1 MSLRVNAAM
10 MPLLKVL
17 LLLLLVALNAF
28 FVTAEYSL
36 IRIRRTRLEQLIA
49 EGNKPARLIRALLAD
64 TSLLFSGIQL
74 GITVASLLMGWLGE
88 RIVADALEA
97 LLAGHLHR
105 YASLAIAHSIAIAI
119 AFVFVT
125 VLLMV
130 LGELVPKTF
139 AYERAEPVALVV
151 ARPMTV
157 FFRLTRLPVD
167 LLGRISRGLMRALG
181 VRSTAPWGQI
191 HTPEEVKLIISAIRK
206 GGLLEEE
213 QEEMIHGVFELDT
226 VRVRAIM
233 VPWPKVTSLPVAS
246 SLSEVLEK
254 VVTDQ
259 HTRVPVYG
267 ESAEE
272 ILGILH
278 TKDLLA
284 IFLERQRGDFAAG
297 TSFDLRSLL
306 HQPLIVPETM
316 TLNQLLQEFR
326 PRRAQAALV
335 VDEFGT
341 FVGLVTLEDV
351 LEQIV
356 GEISDEH
363 DREEAGIERV
373 SENVLRVDGSLS
385 LRELADDYGI
395 ELPRDAGY
403 ETLAGFVL
411 DRLGAVPQ
419 GGETFVFGNHHY
431 TVLDMDG
438 RRVASVRVERLPGPA
453 PQQVAPAASS
463 SDSRRGGA

>member
-1 MSLRVNAAM
+1 MI
-10 MPLLKVL
+10 PLLKTFL
-17 LLLLLVALNAF
+17 LLGLVGLNAF
-28 FVTAEYSL
+28 FVAAEYSL
-36 IRIRRTRLEQLIA
+36 IRIRRTRLEQLIE
-49 EGNKPARLIRALLAD
+49 EGNKSARLIRTLLAD

-88 RIVADALEA
+88 RIVAQGLEQ
-97 LLAGHLHR
+97 LLAGRLHHT
-105 YASLAIAHSIAIAI
+105 ASVAVAHSVAVGV

-139 AYERAEPVALVV
+139 AYERAERVALAV
-151 ARPMTV
+151 ARPMTL
-157 FFRLTRLPVD
+157 FFHATRAPIA
-167 LLGRISRGLMRALG
+167 LLGSLSRVLMRALG
-181 VRSTAPWGQI
+181 VQSTAPWRHL
-191 HTPEEVKLIISAIRK
+191 HTAEEVKLIVSAIRQ
-206 GGLLEEE
+206 GGMLEEE

-226 VRVRAIM
+226 VHVRAIM
-233 VPWPKVTSLPVAS
+233 VPWPKVTSLPVS
-246 SLSEVLEK
+246 STLNEVLET
-254 VVTDQ
+254 VVSDQ
-259 HTRVPVYG
+259 HTRVPVYDG
-267 ESAEE
+267 SADE

-278 TKDLLA
+278 TKDLLGL
-284 IFLERQRGDFAAG
+284 FLERQRRGIPPDAP
-297 TSFDLRSLL
+297 FDLRSLL

-316 TLNQLLQEFR
+316 TLNQMLQEFR

-351 LEQIV
+351 LEEIV

-363 DREEAGIERV
+363 DREETVIERV

-395 ELPRDAGY
+395 ELPRDHGY

-411 DRLGAVPQ
+411 DRLGTVPQ
-419 GGETFVFGNHHY
+419 GGETFVFDNYRY
-431 TVLDMDG
+431 TVMAMDG

-453 PQQVAPAASS
+453 AQPAESTPAVATRPH
-463 SDSRRGGA
+463 GML

>member
-1 MSLRVNAAM
+1 MLM
-10 MPLLKVL
+10 LPLLKAL
-17 LLLLLVALNAF
+17 LLLSLVALNAF
-28 FVTAEYSL
+28 FVAAEYSL
-36 IRIRRTRLEQLIA
+36 IRIRRTRLEQLLA

-88 RIVADALEA
+88 RIVAQALEE
-97 LLAGHLHR
+97 LLAGHFHR
-105 YASLAIAHSIAIAI
+105 YASMAIAHSIAIAA

-139 AYERAEPVALVV
+139 AYERAERVALVV
-151 ARPMTV
+151 ARPMTL
-157 FFRLTRLPVD
+157 FFRLARLPVE
-167 LLGRISRGLMRALG
+167 LLGGISRGLMRALG
-181 VRSTAPWGQI
+181 VHSAVPWGQI
-191 HTPEEVKLIISAIRK
+191 HTPEEVKLIISAIRQ
-206 GGLLEEE
+206 GGMLEEE
-213 QEEMIHGVFELDT
+213 QEEMIHGVFELDR

-246 SLSEVLEK
+246 SLGEVLER
-254 VVTDQ
+254 VVVDQ
-259 HTRVPVYG
+259 HTRVPVYA
-267 ESAEE
+267 ESPDD
-272 ILGILH
+272 IVGILH

-284 IFLERQRGDFAAG
+284 LFVERQRSGFSTDVA
-297 TSFDLRSLL
+297 FDLRSLL

-316 TLNQLLQEFR
+316 NLNQVLQEFR

-363 DREEAGIERV
+363 DREESGIERV

-431 TVLDMDG
+431 TVLRMDG
-438 RRVASVRVERLPGPA
+438 RRVASVRVERLPEPS
-453 PQQVAPAASS
+453 PQESLE
-463 SDSRRGGA
+463 RGHLAHPRS

>member
-1 MSLRVNAAM
+1 VFCGKSAM
-10 MPLLKVL
+10 VPLLKSIL
-17 LLLLLVALNAF
+17 LLSLVALNAF
-28 FVTAEYSL
+28 FVAAEYSL
-36 IRIRRTRLEQLIA
+36 IRIRRTRLEQLIE
-49 EGNKPARLIRALLAD
+49 EGNKPARLIKTLLAD

-74 GITVASLLMGWLGE
+74 GITVASLLMGWVGE
-88 RIVADALEA
+88 RIVAQALEE
-97 LLAGHLHR
+97 LLQGHVHR
-105 YASLAIAHSIAIAI
+105 YVSLAIAHSIAIAT

-139 AYERAEPVALVV
+139 AYERAERVALAV
-151 ARPMTV
+151 ARPMTM
-157 FFRLTRLPVD
+157 FFRVTRLPVE
-167 LLGRISRGLMRALG
+167 LLGGISRSLMTALG
-181 VRSTAPWGQI
+181 VRPTVPWGQL
-191 HTPEEVKLIISAIRK
+191 HTPEEVKLIISAIRQ
-206 GGLLEEE
+206 GGMLEEE
-213 QEEMIHGVFELDT
+213 QEEMIHGVFELDR

-233 VPWPKVTSLPVAS
+233 VPWPKVTSLPVTS
-246 SLSEVLEK
+246 SLGDVLE
-254 VVTDQ
+254 VVVSDQ
-259 HTRVPVYG
+259 HTRVPVYD
-267 ESAEE
+267 ESPDE
-272 ILGILH
+272 IVGILH

-284 IFLERQRGDFAAG
+284 LFLERQRRGL
-297 TSFDLRSLL
+297 SPEMPFDLRSLL

-316 TLNQLLQEFR
+316 TLNQMLQEFR

-351 LEQIV
+351 LEEIV

-363 DREEAGIERV
+363 DREESAIERV

-431 TVLDMDG
+431 TVLAMDG
-438 RRVASVRVERLPGPA
+438 RRVASVRVEKLPGPA
-453 PQQVAPAASS
+453 PEQDAASP
-463 SDSRRGGA
+463 RAARGAP

>member
-1 MSLRVNAAM
+1 MIA
-10 MPLLKVL
+10 LLKAL
-17 LLLLLVALNAF
+17 LLFLLVALNAF
-28 FVTAEYSL
+28 FVAAEYSL
-36 IRIRRTRLEQLIA
+36 IRIRRTRLEQLIE

-74 GITVASLLMGWLGE
+74 GVTVASLLMGWLGE
-88 RIVADALEA
+88 RIVAQAIET
-97 LLAGHLHR
+97 LLQGHLHR
-105 YASLAIAHSIAIAI
+105 YASLAIAHSIAIGV

-139 AYERAEPVALVV
+139 AYERAERVAVVV
-151 ARPMTV
+151 ARPMTL
-157 FFRLTRLPVD
+157 FFRIARVPVKV
-167 LLGRISRGLMRALG
+167 LGNVSVELMRAVG
-181 VRSTAPWGQI
+181 ARSTVPGHQI
-191 HTPEEVKLIISAIRK
+191 HTPDEVKLIISAIRE

-226 VRVRAIM
+226 VHVRAIM
-233 VPWPKVTSLPVAS
+233 VPWPRVVVLPVTSTLG
-246 SLSEVLEK
+246 EILER
-254 VVTDQ
+254 VVVDQ
-259 HTRVPVYG
+259 HTRVPVYD
-267 ESAEE
+267 ESPDE
-272 ILGILH
+272 IVGILH

-284 IFLERQRGDFAAG
+284 LFLERQRRGFASDA
-297 TSFDLRSLL
+297 SFDLRSLL
-306 HQPLIVPETM
+306 HQPLIVPETT
-316 TLNQLLQEFR
+316 TLNQMLQEFR

-351 LEQIV
+351 LEEIV
-356 GEISDEH
+356 GEISDEY
-363 DREEAGIERV
+363 DREERPAERV
-373 SENVLRVDGSLS
+373 SENVLMVDGSLG

-411 DRLGAVPQ
+411 DRLGSVPL

-431 TVLDMDG
+431 TVMKMEG
-438 RRVASVRVERLPGPA
+438 RRVASVRVEKFPAALQPG
-453 PQQVAPAASS
+453 APAVSGTAG
-463 SDSRRGGA
+463 RGAA

>member
-1 MSLRVNAAM
+1 ML
-10 MPLLKVL
+10 PLLKAL
-17 LLLLLVALNAF
+17 LLLSLVALNAF
-28 FVTAEYSL
+28 FVAAEYSL

-49 EGNKPARLIRALLAD
+49 EGNKPARLIRSLLAD

-88 RIVADALEA
+88 RIVAQALEE
-97 LLAGHLHR
+97 LLEGHMHR
-105 YASLAIAHSIAIAI
+105 YASLAIAHSIAIAV
-119 AFVFVT
+119 AFLFVT

-151 ARPMTV
+151 ARPITL
-157 FFRLTRLPVD
+157 FFRITRLPVD
-167 LLGRISRGLMRALG
+167 LLGGISRALMRALG
-181 VRSTAPWGQI
+181 VRSAVPGGHL
-191 HTPEEVKLIISAIRK
+191 HTPEEVKLMISAIRQ
-206 GGLLEEE
+206 GGLLQEE

-233 VPWPKVTSLPVAS
+233 VPWPKVTSFPVTT
-246 SLSEVLEK
+246 SLSELLEK
-254 VVTDQ
+254 VVVDQ
-259 HTRVPVYG
+259 HTRVPVYD
-267 ESAEE
+267 ESPDD
-272 ILGILH
+272 IVGILH
-278 TKDLLA
+278 TKNLLA
-284 IFLERQRGDFAAG
+284 LFLERQRGGFSPDAP
-297 TSFDLRSLL
+297 FDLRSLL

-316 TLNQLLQEFR
+316 TLSQMLREFR

-363 DREEAGIERV
+363 DREESGIERV

-403 ETLAGFVL
+403 ETVAGFVL
-411 DRLGAVPQ
+411 DRLGAVPR
-419 GGETFVFGNHHY
+419 GGETFVFGDHHY
-431 TVLDMDG
+431 TVLAMDG
-438 RRVASVRVERLPGPA
+438 RRVASVRVERLPGPV
-453 PQQVAPAASS
+453 PQQGAPAAPAIRS
-463 SDSRRGGA
+463 GPV

>member
-1 MSLRVNAAM
+1 
-10 MPLLKVL
+10 
-17 LLLLLVALNAF
+17 
-28 FVTAEYSL
+28 L
-36 IRIRRTRLEQLIA
+36 IRIRRTRLDQLIE

-88 RIVADALEA
+88 RIVAEALEQ
-97 LLAGHLHR
+97 LLEGRLHR
-105 YASLAIAHSIAIAI
+105 YASMAIAHSIAIAL
-119 AFVFVT
+119 AFAFVT

-139 AYERAEPVALVV
+139 AYERAERVALAV
-151 ARPMTV
+151 ARPVTL
-157 FFRLTRLPVD
+157 FFRITRLPVE
-167 LLGRISRGLMRALG
+167 LLGGLSRRLMRALG
-181 VRSTAPWGQI
+181 FPSLAPSGPL
-191 HTPEEVKLIISAIRK
+191 HTPEEVKLIVSAIRQ

-233 VPWPKVTSLPVAS
+233 VPWPKVTTLPVAS

-254 VVTDQ
+254 VVADQ
-259 HTRVPVYG
+259 HTRVPVHG
-267 ESAEE
+267 ESQDE
-272 ILGILH
+272 IVGILH

-284 IFLERQRGDFAAG
+284 LFLERQRRGISPDAP
-297 TSFDLRSLL
+297 FDLRSLL
-306 HQPLIVPETM
+306 HLPLIVPETM
-316 TLNQLLQEFR
+316 MLNQMLQEFR

-351 LEQIV
+351 LEEIV

-363 DREEAGIERV
+363 DREESAIERL
-373 SENVLRVDGSLS
+373 SENVMRVDGALS

-411 DRLGAVPQ
+411 DRLGVVPQ
-419 GGETFVFGNHHY
+419 GGETFVFENHHY
-431 TVLDMDG
+431 TVMRMEG

-453 PQQVAPAASS
+453 AQQPGAAAASGPA
-463 SDSRRGGA
+463 RRGAE

>member
-1 MSLRVNAAM
+1 MA
-10 MPLLKVL
+10 PLLKTL
-17 LLLLLVALNAF
+17 LLLALVALNAF
-28 FVTAEYSL
+28 FVAAEYSL

-49 EGNKPARLIRALLAD
+49 EGNKPARLIKALLAD

-74 GITVASLLMGWLGE
+74 GITIASLLMGWIGE
-88 RIVADALEA
+88 RIVAQALEQ
-97 LLAGHLHR
+97 LLEGHLHH
-105 YASLAIAHSIAIAI
+105 YASVAIAHSVAIAA

-139 AYERAEPVALVV
+139 AYERAERVALAV

-157 FFRLTRLPVD
+157 FFRLTRLPVE
-167 LLGRISRGLMRALG
+167 LLGRISRGLMTALG
-181 VRSTAPWGQI
+181 VRSAVPWGQI
-191 HTPEEVKLIISAIRK
+191 HTPEEVKLIISAIRQ
-206 GGLLEEE
+206 GGMLEEE
-213 QEEMIHGVFELDT
+213 QEDMIHGVFELDT
-226 VRVRAIM
+226 IRVRAIM
-233 VPWPKVTSLPVAS
+233 VPWPKVTSLPVTS
-246 SLSEVLEK
+246 SLGDVLES
-254 VVTDQ
+254 VVSDQ
-259 HTRVPVYG
+259 HTRVPVYN
-267 ESAEE
+267 ETPDE
-272 ILGILH
+272 IVGILH

-284 IFLERQRGDFAAG
+284 LFLERQRRGVSPEAP
-297 TSFDLRSLL
+297 FDLRSLL

-316 TLNQLLQEFR
+316 TLNQMLQEFR

-351 LEQIV
+351 LEEIV

-363 DREEAGIERV
+363 DREESAIERV

-395 ELPRDAGY
+395 DLPRDAGY

-419 GGETFVFGNHHY
+419 GGETFVFGSHHY
-431 TVLDMDG
+431 TVLAMDG
-438 RRVASVRVERLPGPA
+438 RRVASVRVEKLSP
-453 PQQVAPAASS
+453 PAAQHDAAV
-463 SDSRRGGA
+463 DSRATRGAA

>member
-1 MSLRVNAAM
+1 ML
-10 MPLLKVL
+10 PLLKTIL
-17 LLLLLVALNAF
+17 LLALVALNAF
-28 FVTAEYSL
+28 FVAAEYSL
-36 IRIRRTRLEQLIA
+36 IRIRRTRLEQLI
-49 EGNKPARLIRALLAD
+49 EDGNKSARLIRTLLAD

-88 RIVADALEA
+88 RIVADALEQ

-105 YASLAIAHSIAIAI
+105 YASVTIAHSMAIAV
-119 AFVFVT
+119 AFIFVT

-139 AYERAEPVALVV
+139 AYERAERVALAV
-151 ARPMTV
+151 ARPMTL
-157 FFRLTRLPVD
+157 FFHATRVPIE
-167 LLGRISRGLMRALG
+167 LLGGLSRGLMRALG
-181 VRSTAPWGQI
+181 VPSAAAPWRHL
-191 HTPEEVKLIISAIRK
+191 HTPEEVKLIVSAIRQ
-206 GGLLEEE
+206 GGMLEEE
-213 QEEMIHGVFELDT
+213 QEEMIHGVFELDS
-226 VRVRAIM
+226 VHVRAIM
-233 VPWPKVTSLPVAS
+233 VPWPKITSLSVS
-246 SLSEVLEK
+246 STLNQVLES
-254 VVTDQ
+254 VVSDQ
-259 HTRVPVYG
+259 HTRVPIYDD
-267 ESAEE
+267 SPDD

-278 TKDLLA
+278 TKDLLG
-284 IFLERQRGDFAAG
+284 ILLERRRHG
-297 TSFDLRSLL
+297 TPHDAPFDLRSLL

-316 TLNQLLQEFR
+316 TLNQMLQEFR

-351 LEQIV
+351 LEEIV

-363 DREEAGIERV
+363 DREESAIERV

-385 LRELADDYGI
+385 LRELADDYGV
-395 ELPRDAGY
+395 ELPRDHGY

-419 GGETFVFGNHHY
+419 GGETFVFENYHY
-431 TVLDMDG
+431 TVMAMDG

-453 PQQVAPAASS
+453 ESAPTISNAP
-463 SDSRRGGA
+463 RRGA

>member
-1 MSLRVNAAM
+1 MI
-10 MPLLKVL
+10 PLLKAL

-28 FVTAEYSL
+28 FVAAEYSL
-36 IRIRRTRLEQLIA
+36 IRIRRTRLEQMIA
-49 EGNKPARLIRALLAD
+49 EGNKPAQLIRTLLAD
-64 TSLLFSGIQL
+64 TGLLFSGIQL

-88 RIVADALEA
+88 RITAEA
-97 LLAGHLHR
+97 IERLLQGHLHP
-105 YASLAIAHSIAIAI
+105 YASLAIAHSIATGV

-139 AYERAEPVALVV
+139 AYERAERVALTV
-151 ARPMTV
+151 ARPMTLY
-157 FFRLTRLPVD
+157 FRMVRLPVK
-167 LLGRISRGLMRALG
+167 LLGNLSLGLMRALG
-181 VRSTAPWGQI
+181 ARPTGPARQI
-191 HTPEEVKLIISAIRK
+191 HTPDEVKLIVSAIRE

-226 VRVRAIM
+226 VHVRAIM
-233 VPWPKVTSLPVAS
+233 VPWPRVATLPVTG
-246 SLSEVLEK
+246 SLGEILER
-254 VVTDQ
+254 VVVDQ
-259 HTRVPVYG
+259 HTRVPVYD
-267 ESAEE
+267 ESPDE
-272 ILGILH
+272 IVGILH

-284 IFLERQRGDFAAG
+284 LFLERQRRGFASDD
-297 TSFDLRSLL
+297 SFDLRSLL

-316 TLNQLLQEFR
+316 TLNQMLQEFR

-351 LEQIV
+351 LEEIV
-356 GEISDEH
+356 GEISDEY
-363 DREEAGIERV
+363 DREERPIERV
-373 SENVLRVDGSLS
+373 SENVLMVDGALG

-403 ETLAGFVL
+403 ETVAGFVL

-419 GGETFVFGNHHY
+419 GGETFVFGDRHY
-431 TVLDMDG
+431 TVMKMEG
-438 RRVASVRVERLPGPA
+438 RRVASVRVEKLPPA
-453 PQQVAPAASS
+453 PQPGAPTASGTAG
-463 SDSRRGGA
+463 RGAV

>member
-1 MSLRVNAAM
+1 MV
-10 MPLLKVL
+10 PVLKAVL
-17 LLLLLVALNAF
+17 LLSLVALNAF
-28 FVTAEYSL
+28 FVAAEYSL
-36 IRIRRTRLEQLIA
+36 IRIRRTRLDQLIE
-49 EGNKPARLIRALLAD
+49 EGNKPARLIKALLAD

-74 GITVASLLMGWLGE
+74 GITIASLLMGWIGE
-88 RIVADALEA
+88 RIVAQALEQ
-97 LLAGHLHR
+97 LLEGHVHR
-105 YASLAIAHSIAIAI
+105 YASLAIAHSIAIAT

-139 AYERAEPVALVV
+139 AYERAERVALAV
-151 ARPMTV
+151 ARPMTL
-157 FFRLTRLPVD
+157 FFRVTRLPVE
-167 LLGRISRGLMRALG
+167 LLGGISRGLMSALG
-181 VRSTAPWGQI
+181 LRPAVPWGQL
-191 HTPEEVKLIISAIRK
+191 HTPEEVKLIVSAIRQ
-206 GGLLEEE
+206 GGMLEEE

-226 VRVRAIM
+226 VPVRAIM
-233 VPWPKVTSLPVAS
+233 VPWPKVISLPLTS
-246 SLSEVLEK
+246 SLGDVLEG
-254 VVTDQ
+254 VVSDQ
-259 HTRVPVYG
+259 HTRVPVYN
-267 ESAEE
+267 ESPDE
-272 ILGILH
+272 IVGILH

-284 IFLERQRGDFAAG
+284 LFLERQRRGLSPE
-297 TSFDLRSLL
+297 TPFDLRSLL

-316 TLNQLLQEFR
+316 TLNQMLQAFR

-351 LEQIV
+351 LEEIV

-363 DREEAGIERV
+363 DREESAIERV

-431 TVLDMDG
+431 TVLEMDG
-438 RRVASVRVERLPGPA
+438 RRVASVRVEKLPGSG
-453 PQQVAPAASS
+453 PQPGVAADSQATRGAA
-463 SDSRRGGA
+463 

>member
-1 MSLRVNAAM
+1 MI
-10 MPLLKVL
+10 PLLKAL
-17 LLLLLVALNAF
+17 LLLSLVALNAF
-28 FVTAEYSL
+28 FVAAEYSL
-36 IRIRRTRLEQLIA
+36 IRIRRTRLDQLIE
-49 EGNKPARLIRALLAD
+49 EGNKPARLIKTLLSD

-74 GITVASLLMGWLGE
+74 GITVASLLMGWIGE
-88 RIVADALEA
+88 RIVAQALEQ
-97 LLAGHLHR
+97 LLEGHMHR
-105 YASLAIAHSIAIAI
+105 YASLAIAHSIAIAT

-139 AYERAEPVALVV
+139 AYERAERVALAV
-151 ARPMTV
+151 ARPMTM
-157 FFRLTRLPVD
+157 FFRVTRLPVE
-167 LLGRISRGLMRALG
+167 LLGGVSRSLMTALG
-181 VRSTAPWGQI
+181 VRPTVPWGQL
-191 HTPEEVKLIISAIRK
+191 HTPEEVKLIISAIRQ
-206 GGLLEEE
+206 GGMLEEE

-226 VRVRAIM
+226 VPARAIM
-233 VPWPKVTSLPVAS
+233 VPWPKVTSLPVTS
-246 SLSEVLEK
+246 SLGDVLE
-254 VVTDQ
+254 VVVSDQ
-259 HTRVPVYG
+259 HTRVPVYN
-267 ESAEE
+267 ESPDE
-272 ILGILH
+272 IVGILH

-284 IFLERQRGDFAAG
+284 LFLERQRRGLSSE
-297 TSFDLRSLL
+297 TPFDLRSLL

-316 TLNQLLQEFR
+316 TLNQLLQQFR

-351 LEQIV
+351 LEEIV

-363 DREEAGIERV
+363 DREESAIERV

-431 TVLDMDG
+431 TVLAMDG
-438 RRVASVRVERLPGPA
+438 RRVASVRVEKLPGPPPEQDA
-453 PQQVAPAASS
+453 AASS
-463 SDSRRGGA
+463 GAARGAP

>member
-1 MSLRVNAAM
+1 MFA
-10 MPLLKVL
+10 LLKAL
-17 LLLLLVALNAF
+17 LLLSLVALNAF
-28 FVTAEYSL
+28 FVSAEYSL

-49 EGNKPARLIRALLAD
+49 EGNKPARLIRTLLAD
-64 TSLLFSGIQL
+64 TSVLFSGIQL
-74 GITVASLLMGWLGE
+74 GITVASLLMGWIGE
-88 RIVADALEA
+88 RIVAQAIEA
-97 LLAGHLHR
+97 LLQGHVHR
-105 YASLAIAHSIAIAI
+105 YASLAIAHSVAVGV

-139 AYERAEPVALVV
+139 AYERAERVAIAV
-151 ARPMTV
+151 ARPMTL
-157 FFRLTRLPVD
+157 FFGITQLPVR
-167 LLGRISRGLMRALG
+167 LLGKLSVGLMYALG
-181 VRSTAPWGQI
+181 ARSTVPWGQI
-191 HTPEEVKLIISAIRK
+191 HTPEEVKLIVSAIRE

-226 VRVRAIM
+226 VSVRAIM
-233 VPWPKVTSLPVAS
+233 VPWPKVITLPVTS
-246 SLSEVLEK
+246 SLSEILER
-254 VVTDQ
+254 VVVDQ
-259 HTRVPVYG
+259 HTRVPVSDG
-267 ESAEE
+267 SPDE
-272 ILGILH
+272 IVGILH

-284 IFLERQRGDFAAG
+284 LFLERQRKGFSPDS
-297 TSFDLRSLL
+297 SFDLRSLL

-316 TLNQLLQEFR
+316 TLNQMLQEFR

-351 LEQIV
+351 LEEIV

-363 DREEAGIERV
+363 DREERPIERV
-373 SENVLRVDGSLS
+373 SENVLRVDGSLG

-411 DRLGAVPQ
+411 DRLGVVPQ

-431 TVLDMDG
+431 TVMKMDG
-438 RRVASVRVERLPGPA
+438 RRVASVRLERLPGTS
-453 PQQVAPAASS
+453 PQQGTPAASGTVG
-463 SDSRRGGA
+463 RGAT

>member
-1 MSLRVNAAM
+1 MA
-10 MPLLKVL
+10 PLLKTL
-17 LLLLLVALNAF
+17 LLLALVALNAF
-28 FVTAEYSL
+28 FVAAEYSL
-36 IRIRRTRLEQLIA
+36 IRIRRTRLDQLIE
-49 EGNKPARLIRALLAD
+49 EGNKPARLIKTLLAD

-74 GITVASLLMGWLGE
+74 GITIASLLMGWIGE
-88 RIVADALEA
+88 RIVAQALEE
-97 LLAGHLHR
+97 LLEGHMHR
-105 YASLAIAHSIAIAI
+105 YASVAIAHSIAIAA

-139 AYERAEPVALVV
+139 AYERAERVALAV
-151 ARPMTV
+151 ARPMTL
-157 FFRLTRLPVD
+157 FFRVSRLPVE
-167 LLGRISRGLMRALG
+167 LLGGISRSLMSALG
-181 VRSTAPWGQI
+181 VRPTVPWGQL
-191 HTPEEVKLIISAIRK
+191 HTPEEVKLIISAIRQ
-206 GGLLEEE
+206 GGMLEEE

-226 VRVRAIM
+226 VPVRAIM
-233 VPWPKVTSLPVAS
+233 VPWPKVTSLPVTS
-246 SLSEVLEK
+246 SLGDVLEM
-254 VVTDQ
+254 VVSDQ
-259 HTRVPVYG
+259 HTRVPVYN
-267 ESAEE
+267 ESPDE
-272 ILGILH
+272 IVGILH

-284 IFLERQRGDFAAG
+284 LFLERQRRGLSPE
-297 TSFDLRSLL
+297 TPFDLRSLL

-316 TLNQLLQEFR
+316 TLNQMLQEFR

-351 LEQIV
+351 LEEIV

-363 DREEAGIERV
+363 DREESAIERV

-419 GGETFVFGNHHY
+419 GGENFVFGNHHY
-431 TVLDMDG
+431 TILAMDG
-438 RRVASVRVERLPGPA
+438 RRVASVRVEKLPGPA
-453 PQQVAPAASS
+453 PQQSAAA
-463 SDSRRGGA
+463 DSRATRGAA